1 MLGQPRAP
9 GRGNGMTTAQTSNR
23 WRKATATAAA
33 LIFLVFLTLPALD
46 GAFHIAPPVDLME
59 NDPAPLP
66 EISFSQLFKAFNV
79 LQRGFLDKTYGF
91 RKNLVRLQNLLDLDI
106 LQSSSHYHTVIRGKD
121 NWLFLAQENPELNV
135 VEDYRATR
143 LYSPGDLARWVA
155 VYRDRQD
162 WLAARGIHYLL
173 VVAPNKHTVY
183 PEHLPP
189 QFNKVSPQDRT
200 DQLVAALTAAGINI
214 LDLRPAMRTVK
225 EKALAYYRTDTHWTT
240 YGAFAGYIEI
250 MLRLARWRPE
260 FAPTIRG
267 DYDISITPG
276 LTGGLASML
285 ALSDRFPEERVTFV
299 PKTPRQ
305 AVEVPNPQVPR
316 ALFQPTVTMSTG
328 DPSLPTA
335 VVFRDSFA
343 HELIPFLSEHFR
355 QAVYVWPYPSTPREM
370 RVFDKSVVEA
380 AKPDLVIDEF
390 VERYFT
396 EFPPAPKRPAAP

>member
-1 MLGQPRAP
+1 
-9 GRGNGMTTAQTSNR
+9 MTTPQAADR

-33 LIFLVFLTLPALD
+33 LIFLVFLALPTVDSVL
-46 GAFHIAPPVDLME
+46 HIAPAVDLME

-66 EISFSQLFKAFNV
+66 EISIPQLFKAFNV

-91 RKNLVRLQNLLDLDI
+91 RKNLVRQQNLLDLDI
-106 LQSSSHYHTVIRGKD
+106 LQASSHYQSVIRGKG
-121 NWLFLAQENPELNV
+121 NWLFLAQENAELNV

-143 LYSPGDLARWVA
+143 LYSADDLTRWVA

-162 WLAARGIHYLL
+162 WLASRGIHYLL

-183 PEHLPP
+183 PEHLPA
-189 QFNKVSPQDRT
+189 QYNKVSPTDRT
-200 DQLVAALTAAGINI
+200 DQLVDALTAAGVNI

-267 DYDISITPG
+267 DYDIDITPG

-285 ALSDRFPEERVTFV
+285 ALSDHFPEDRVTFV
-299 PKTPRQ
+299 PKTPRL
-305 AVEVPNPQVPR
+305 AKEVDNPKATR
-316 ALFQPTVTMSTG
+316 TYFQPSVTMSTG
-328 DPSLPTA
+328 DPSLPSA

-343 HELIPFLSEHFR
+343 HELMPFLSEHFR
-355 QAVYVWPYPSTPREM
+355 QVVYVWPYPSTPREM
-370 RVFDKSVVEA
+370 RVFDKALVETE
-380 AKPDLVIDEF
+380 KPDLVIDEF

-396 EFPPAPKRPAAP
+396 EFPPSPKRPPAP